1 MYWRD
6 TGAKVIEKNIH
17 QLNILSF
24 VSTAEDKTQQQVNNA
39 KKVIRIRRQNAIKNS
54 SSISTSLI

>member
-17 QLNILSF
+17 QLNLLSF
-24 VSTAEDKTQQQVNNA
+24 VSTAEDKTQQQVNND
-39 KKVIRIRRQNAIKNS
+39 KIVIKICRQKAIKS